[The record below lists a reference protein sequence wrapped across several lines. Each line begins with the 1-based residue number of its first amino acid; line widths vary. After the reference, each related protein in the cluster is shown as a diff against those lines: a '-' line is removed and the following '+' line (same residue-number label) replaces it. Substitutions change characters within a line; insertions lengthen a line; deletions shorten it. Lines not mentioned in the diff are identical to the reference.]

1 MKTFEMDCYEV
12 RESDGDGRSDHHVA
26 YVSTQALADALML
39 KNKGWRSARP
49 YKKVLT
55 VFENM
60 EEYEANTTASLK
72 KAALAKLTM
81 AEKQALGLL

>member
-1 MKTFEMDCYEV
+1 MKTFEMDCFEV

-26 YVSTQALADALML
+26 FVSTKALADELIG
-39 KNKGWRSARP
+39 KQSGWRSSQP
-49 YKKVLT
+49 YKKIIT
-55 VFENM
+55 VYDNM
-60 EEYEANTTASLK
+60 EEIEANSKTALK

>member
-1 MKTFEMDCYEV
+1 MKTFEMDCFEV
-12 RESDGDGRSDHHVA
+12 RELDCDDRSDHHVA
-26 YVSTQALADALML
+26 FVSTKALADELIG
-39 KNKGWRSARP
+39 KQSGWRSSQP

-55 VFENM
+55 VFESM
-60 EEYEANTTASLK
+60 EEYQANTTASLK